1 MAAYSPVFLKL
12 DTLYHKI
19 IGHLESFVIF
29 SKQKVILIFFI
40 KCNKY
45 IVKGIINL
53 LQKYFEMKKQQCKDG
68 LEIYKRYLT
77 RMQKIQDFFKVAENV
92 SSNRFNTRTVR

>member
-1 MAAYSPVFLKL
+1 
-12 DTLYHKI
+12 
-19 IGHLESFVIF
+19 
-29 SKQKVILIFFI
+29 
-40 KCNKY
+40 
-45 IVKGIINL
+45 
-53 LQKYFEMKKQQCKDG
+53 MKKQQCKDG